1 MRNNRLVPFGALVM
15 AGLLWGTT
23 VPLTKVALAWLD
35 PGWLTVA
42 RFTLAA
48 LPLAGVARRRLQ
60 AAMSPAVL
68 ASGAFGYGAVIVL
81 QNAGIART
89 SVSHAAL
96 LVGATPV
103 LVALMTVGLGRSQ
116 VRPLSW
122 MGFTAALA
130 GVGLIAGHG
139 GDGATPLGDGLVF
152 ASLLASAAFVVAQ
165 PGILRGRD
173 PVAVTAVQL
182 SAGAVAALPVAGALE
197 GLPAAPQGT
206 AALGALAGLAAAGT
220 LLPFTLFAYAQ
231 TRIAPEIAGAFLNLE
246 PLVGAVVGVLA
257 FGDPFGPTQLLGGS
271 AILAGIAITT
281 APIITARTSPQRSRP
296 QPSDQPMPETVV
308 GAAPGPMAG
317 RPPCTSAPRRRP
329 ATGARPARTRRPAGR
344 HTTLRVCAPV
354 TREVYRARHR
364 DRDARPRTVV
374 RPP

>member
-1 MRNNRLVPFGALVM
+1 MRNNRLLPFGALVT

-23 VPLTKVALAWLD
+23 VPLTKLALAWLD

-42 RFTLAA
+42 RFTLAT
-48 LPLAGVARRRLQ
+48 LPLAGVARRGLRR
-60 AAMSPAVL
+60 AMSPAVL
-68 ASGAFGYGAVIVL
+68 VSGAFGYGGVIVL

-103 LVALMTVGLGRSQ
+103 LVALMTVGLGRSR

-122 MGFTAALA
+122 IGLAAALA

-139 GDGATPLGDGLVF
+139 GDGATLVGDGLVF
-152 ASLLASAAFVVAQ
+152 ASLVASAAFVVAQ

-173 PVAVTAVQL
+173 PIAVTAVQL
-182 SAGAVAALPVAGALE
+182 GAGALAALPVAAAVE
-197 GLPAAPQGT
+197 GLPAAPQGH
-206 AALGALAGLAAAGT
+206 AALSAVTGLAVLGT

-231 TRIAPEIAGAFLNLE
+231 AHIAPETAGAFLNLE

-257 FGDPFGPTQLLGGS
+257 FGDPFGSTQLLGGS

-281 APIITARTSPQRSRP
+281 APIITARITP
-296 QPSDQPMPETVV
+296 QPPRRHEAPAIAHI
-308 GAAPGPMAG
+308 GAGEHTKHAEIARVSGTAGPAAG
-317 RPPCTSAPRRRP
+317 RPPSVRPSSCRGATGAGPVPAPATTPRRRRSP
-329 ATGARPARTRRPAGR
+329 RRPR
-344 HTTLRVCAPV
+344 PLR
-354 TREVYRARHR
+354 RWRRL
-364 DRDARPRTVV
+364 ARPRS
-374 RPP
+374 